1 MSIYS
6 NDKTTERPY
15 QTWIIKNEGI
25 FAVKC
30 YDVHFGFLFIFC
42 IKLYGI
48 IWQRIKALSSI
59 DISSW
64 ELHTIYWCLKNKSD
78 DHENLSRVSE
88 LSPSFHLLLMLQV
101 HSWTC
106 LEPDFEL
113 SLRAKKRKQNQKSLD
128 IIATTSPNVVLRFSK
143 MWEDTSPKQREG
155 FLGYR
160 NCNANSGVTSQR
172 Q

>member
-1 MSIYS
+1 MLRYS
-6 NDKTTERPY
+6 LWISFHILYKT
-15 QTWIIKNEGI
+15 
-25 FAVKC
+25 
-30 YDVHFGFLFIFC
+30 
-42 IKLYGI
+42 
-48 IWQRIKALSSI
+48 IWDNLTANQSFKYIA
-59 DISSW
+59 SW

-155 FLGYR
+155 FLDYR
-160 NCNANSGVTSQR
+160 NCNTNSGVTSQR